1 MSGNHNLTTNHNK
14 EFLLN
19 ELKLS
24 QYRNSTIFENKE
36 YFVLSPSVQNKNN
49 WFDLRQVNLEK
60 LPREKKG
67 RLLIRLYDDFLLV
80 DLRKFM
86 DDLLDDEPYNT
97 SNSGIHWKFQIK
109 KVEGNKM
116 YIFNTKSKE
125 KFFVEKVDK
134 NNVLKM
140 F

>member
-1 MSGNHNLTTNHNK
+1 MTCCL
-14 EFLLN
+14 
-19 ELKLS
+19 LS

>member
-1 MSGNHNLTTNHNK
+1 M
-14 EFLLN
+14 
-19 ELKLS
+19 
-24 QYRNSTIFENKE
+24 
-36 YFVLSPSVQNKNN
+36 
-49 WFDLRQVNLEK
+49 RQVNLEK